1 MAVQGWGQTLGP
13 HRLWLVIVAISG
25 HCLWPI
31 SSVSAAIQGE
41 RSAAN
46 KKLCLKDLPILSP
59 RPLLID
65 AGRRLALF
73 AGVLALVVI
82 ALALV
87 GGLTWRGAVIAQITY
102 GLIAVGVLAG
112 LGYHPYGRF
121 GPANVVTLT
130 RAAYAAL
137 LVGLLGDGTLG
148 LGESGRWALV
158 VAGAAAL
165 MLDGIDGW
173 LARRSRLASAFGA
186 RFDMETDALSVLAL
200 SALVYRSGQV
210 GAWVLT
216 AGLMRYIFVVAGYL
230 WPPLAAPLPPS
241 QRRRIVCVILI
252 VGMLA
257 ALAPPVAAPTARA
270 ICLAGLLL
278 LIYSFGADCL
288 RLAAASRETGATA
301 ASG

>member
-1 MAVQGWGQTLGP
+1 LA
-13 HRLWLVIVAISG
+13 
-25 HCLWPI
+25 
-31 SSVSAAIQGE
+31 
-41 RSAAN
+41 
-46 KKLCLKDLPILSP
+46 P

-73 AGVLALVVI
+73 AGILALVAI
-82 ALALV
+82 ALMLA
-87 GGLTWRGAVIAQITY
+87 GGLTWRGVLVTQVTY
-102 GLIAVGVLAG
+102 ALIAAGVLAG
-112 LGYHPYGRF
+112 LGYHPYRSF
-121 GPANVVTLT
+121 GPANIVTLT

-137 LVGLLGDGTLG
+137 LVGLLGQGTIS

-165 MLDGIDGW
+165 ALDGIDGW

-200 SALVYRSGQV
+200 AALVYRSGQV

-216 AGLMRYIFVVAGYL
+216 AGLMRYIFVMAGYL

-257 ALAPPVAAPTARA
+257 ALAPPVEAPMAQRL
-270 ICLAGLLL
+270 CLLGLLL
-278 LIYSFGADCL
+278 LVYSFGADCV
-288 RLAAASRETGATA
+288 RLAAASRERGAPA
-301 ASG
+301 PG